1 LSSRSLRGS
10 KRVGTHVANRGP
22 DCYDNV
28 RMRVLLTRC
37 VAVLGVLILG
47 TVTAL
52 SLWPTSGRVST
63 DDRNGDGRP
72 DVWLTYDRQ
81 GQIVEK
87 AVDSNFDGRS
97 DVREYYLGGQ
107 LVRRESD
114 RNFDDRIDLVE
125 DFDATTHQHTRL
137 VADSDFDGTADLL
150 VLFKDNR
157 PVFSKRAPL
166 RVRGRT
172 AKAGLIPARRGDAP
186 LAHFADPFAGDIT
199 LRSAPITSTTSDS
212 VGTIVGVTVCPGPGD
227 SRVRVVSAVDRL
239 DRHPSVN
246 LVIRV
251 QSPRGPPLA

>member
-1 LSSRSLRGS
+1 
-10 KRVGTHVANRGP
+10 
-22 DCYDNV
+22 
-28 RMRVLLTRC
+28 MTRC
-37 VAVLGVLILG
+37 VAVLGVLILA

-52 SLWPTSGRVST
+52 SLWPTTHRVST

-72 DVWLTYDRQ
+72 DVWWTYDRQ
-81 GQIVEK
+81 GRVVEK

-125 DFDATTHQHTRL
+125 DFDATTHQHTRS

-157 PVFSKRAPL
+157 PVFSKQVPRW
-166 RVRGRT
+166 VRGRT
-172 AKAGLIPARRGDAP
+172 AKGRLIAARRGDAP
-186 LAHFADPFAGDIT
+186 LAQFADPFTGDIT
-199 LRSAPITSTTSDS
+199 LRIAPITPATSES
-212 VGTIVGVTVCPGPGD
+212 VGTIIGVTVCPAPDD
-227 SRVRVVSAVDRL
+227 SRVRVVSSVDRL
-239 DRHPSVN
+239 DRQPPVN
-246 LVIRV
+246 LPIRV